1 MIDQELIDFFKNQ
14 IESKSFRSGVSVED
28 SYEEIKSD
36 HIKFY
41 GNQEDKLKA
50 IDLAFIELKRQR
62 SGIRSLKFAS
72 TISKKNQQEWYLSPD
87 ENIDLNWFAFKKYLS
102 VSKSWSDEEI
112 NSVDE
117 SSTKVVNQILSP
129 ASEKEKRF
137 QGLVLG
143 YVQSGKTS
151 NMAATIAKA
160 ADRGYKLIII
170 LAGLTDSLRKQ
181 TQIRM
186 QKDLGQ
192 HLQDRWYFCTDE
204 ENDFTSYTELP
215 TWDNERKTT
224 ILIIKKVFSN

>member
-1 MIDQELIDFFKNQ
+1 MIDQELIDFFKIQ

-41 GNQEDKLKA
+41 CNQEDKLKA

-117 SSTKVVNQILSP
+117 SSTKVVNQIL
-129 ASEKEKRF
+129 RF
-137 QGLVLG
+137 FKQG
-143 YVQSGKTS
+143 
-151 NMAATIAKA
+151 MAAKKLSSTGGGA
-160 ADRGYKLIII
+160 AVGRSYFLGTPNVFRLQY
-170 LAGLTDSLRKQ
+170 R
-181 TQIRM
+181 TQI
-186 QKDLGQ
+186 
-192 HLQDRWYFCTDE
+192 
-204 ENDFTSYTELP
+204 
-215 TWDNERKTT
+215 
-224 ILIIKKVFSN
+224 